1 MIDSD
6 GKRCYILPTMPSSV
20 DATELR
26 PGLKLLMDGQPY
38 TVIERQFVK
47 PGKGAAFTRTKMKN
61 LLTGRNVENNFRS
74 GEKIELADIE
84 EKGMS
89 FLYKEG
95 EDFVFMDQQS
105 YEQITIVKDLV
116 GDDWKWLKDNMVVF
130 VLFWNGRA
138 IGVTLPNFVELRV
151 VTSEPGVKGDT
162 SGGAQKP
169 ATLETGATINV
180 PLFINEGDL
189 LRIDTRTG
197 GYCERVKG

>member
-1 MIDSD
+1 
-6 GKRCYILPTMPSSV
+6 MPSSI
-20 DATELR
+20 DATELK
-26 PGLKLLMDGQPY
+26 PGQKLLVDGQPY

-47 PGKGAAFTRTKMKN
+47 PGKGAAFTRTRMKN
-61 LLTGRNVENNFRS
+61 LLTGRNIENNFRS

-84 EKGMS
+84 EKAMS

-95 EDFVFMDQQS
+95 TDFVFMDQQS
-105 YEQITIVKDLV
+105 YEQINIVNDLI
-116 GDDWKWLKDNMVVF
+116 GDDWKWLKDNMVVH

-151 VTSEPGVKGDT
+151 TSSEPGIKGDT
-162 SGGAQKP
+162 SGGATKP

-180 PLFINEGDL
+180 PLFINEQDL

-197 GYCERVKG
+197 EYCERVKG

>member
-1 MIDSD
+1 MIET
-6 GKRCYILPTMPSSV
+6 GEFRK
-20 DATELR
+20 
-26 PGLKLLMDGQPY
+26 GLKIEFEGQPY
-38 TVIERQFVK
+38 VITDFQHIS

-116 GDDWKWLKDNMVVF
+116 GDDWKWLKDNMVV
-130 VLFWNGRA
+130 VLLFWNGRA

-151 VTSEPGVKGDT
+151 VSSEPGVKGDT

-180 PLFINEGDL
+180 PLFINEQDL

-197 GYCERVKG
+197 EYCERVKG

>member
-6 GKRCYILPTMPSSV
+6 GKPRYFLPTMATV

-26 PGLKLLMDGQPY
+26 PGLKLLIDGQPY

-61 LLTGRNVENNFRS
+61 LLTGRNIESNIRS

-84 EKGMS
+84 EKAMS
-89 FLYKEG
+89 YLYKEG
-95 EDFVFMDQQS
+95 SDFVFMDQQN
-105 YEQITIVKDLV
+105 YEQITILGDLI
-116 GDDWKWLKDNMVVF
+116 GDDWKWLKDNMVVH
-130 VLFWNGRA
+130 VMFWNGRA

-151 VTSEPGVKGDT
+151 TASEPGVKGDT
-162 SGGAQKP
+162 SGGATKP

-180 PLFINEGDL
+180 PLFINEQDL

-197 GYCERVKG
+197 EYCERVKG

>member
-6 GKRCYILPTMPSSV
+6 GKPRYLLPTMPSSV

-38 TVIERQFVK
+38 TIIERQFVK

-61 LLTGRNVENNFRS
+61 LLTGRNVEINFRS
-74 GEKIELADIE
+74 GEKIEVADIE

-138 IGVTLPNFVELRV
+138 IGVTLPNLVELRV
-151 VTSEPGVKGDT
+151 VTSEPGAKGDT

-169 ATLETGATINV
+169 ATLETGSTINV

-197 GYCERVKG
+197 QYCERVKG

>member
-105 YEQITIVKDLV
+105 YEQITIVKDLI

-169 ATLETGATINV
+169 ATLETGASINV

-197 GYCERVKG
+197 AYCERVKG

>member
-1 MIDSD
+1 MIDTV
-6 GKRCYILPTMPSSV
+6 GKRCYILPTMATV

-26 PGLKLLMDGQPY
+26 TGLKLLIDGQPY
-38 TVIERQFVK
+38 TVIERQFIK

-61 LLTGRNVENNFRS
+61 LLTGRNIESNIRS

-84 EKGMS
+84 EKAMS
-89 FLYKEG
+89 FLYKEAS
-95 EDFVFMDQQS
+95 DFVFMDQQS
-105 YEQITIVKDLV
+105 YEQITILADLV
-116 GDDWKWLKDNMVVF
+116 GDDWRWLKDNMVVH

-151 VTSEPGVKGDT
+151 TSSEPGVKGDT

-180 PLFINEGDL
+180 PLFINENDL
-189 LRIDTRTG
+189 LRIDTRSG
-197 GYCERVKG
+197 QYCERVKG

>member
-1 MIDSD
+1 MIDTV
-6 GKRCYILPTMPSSV
+6 GKSRYFPPTMSSV

-95 EDFVFMDQQS
+95 
-105 YEQITIVKDLV
+105 
-116 GDDWKWLKDNMVVF
+116 
-130 VLFWNGRA
+130 
-138 IGVTLPNFVELRV
+138 
-151 VTSEPGVKGDT
+151 
-162 SGGAQKP
+162 
-169 ATLETGATINV
+169 
-180 PLFINEGDL
+180 
-189 LRIDTRTG
+189 
-197 GYCERVKG
+197 

>member
-1 MIDSD
+1 MA
-6 GKRCYILPTMPSSV
+6 TV

-26 PGLKLLMDGQPY
+26 TGHKLLIDGQPY

-61 LLTGRNVENNFRS
+61 LLTGRNIESNIRS

-84 EKGMS
+84 EKAMAY
-89 FLYKEG
+89 LYKEG
-95 EDFVFMDQQS
+95 SDFVFMDQQN
-105 YEQITIVKDLV
+105 YEQVTILADLI
-116 GDDWKWLKDNMVVF
+116 GDDWRWLKDNMGVHVM
-130 VLFWNGRA
+130 FWNSRA
-138 IGVTLPNFVELRV
+138 IGVALPNFVELRV
-151 VTSEPGVKGDT
+151 MTSEPGVKGDT

-189 LRIDTRTG
+189 LRIDTRSG
-197 GYCERVKG
+197 QYCERVKG